1 MALEVEPSDAG
12 QRACTVR
19 ILAIDQGT
27 SATKAVVFGEDG
39 DIVTSVE
46 AAVTPQAVPG
56 GGVEQDPEQL
66 WESVCEAGREA
77 VARAGEGV
85 TAVGFAN
92 QGETVLA
99 WDRST
104 GRPLSTAIS
113 WQDRRAAAICAD
125 MAGVADDLTRTTGL
139 PLDPYFA
146 APKMTW
152 LRRNV
157 TAEGVVTTSD
167 AWLLHRLTGSYVTD
181 VTTAS
186 RTLLLDLGTRT
197 WSEEACAAFG
207 LDAAELPEVVGSAQE
222 IGRTDAF
229 GPSLPMTR
237 AQRRSAGGPG
247 RGALPG
253 ARGVE
258 VHLRHGGLP
267 PGQCR
272 AAARRVVRGPGRL
285 GGLAARRRRPPTAS
299 TGRSMPPAPPSPG
312 CSAGGSC
319 DGPKSSMP
327 SPARSPTAAA
337 CAWCRPSA
345 AWAPRGGNP
354 TPWPALTGIGPG
366 TEPAHVVRST
376 VEGLAAQVTLL
387 ARAAAIDLGRPLA
400 LLRVDGGLTR
410 SRVLMQM
417 QADLLQVPVEV
428 ASSPHATAAG
438 VGALARLGAGA
449 GRTLDDVVRRDRA
462 RRPLRARDGR
472 RRGRRAAGAVRARR
486 GSPHPDPP
494 PASP

>member
-12 QRACTVR
+12 NRARTVR

-39 DIVTSVE
+39 VMLTSVE
-46 AAVTPQAVPG
+46 AAVTPLAVPG

-66 WESVCEAGREA
+66 WDSVCQAGREA
-77 VARAGEGV
+77 VARAGGGV
-85 TAVGFAN
+85 GAVGFAN

-99 WDRST
+99 WDRDT

-125 MAGVADDLTRTTGL
+125 MAGRADDLTRTTGL

-152 LRRNV
+152 LRRHV
-157 TAEGVVTTSD
+157 TADGVVTTSD

-186 RTLLLDLGTRT
+186 RTMLLDLAGRH
-197 WSEEACAAFG
+197 WSEAACAAFG
-207 LDAAELPEVVGSAQE
+207 LDPADQPVVVGCAQE

-229 GPSLPMTR
+229 GPSLPVSGLSVDQQAALVGEHCLAPGESKCTYGTG
-237 AQRRSAGGPG
+237 AFLLANAGP
-247 RGALPG
+247 RPVASS
-253 ARGVE
+253 
-258 VHLRHGGLP
+258 
-267 PGQCR
+267 
-272 AAARRVVRGPGRL
+272 
-285 GGLAARRRRPPTAS
+285 GGLAVSVAWQL
-299 TGRSMPPAPPSPG
+299 GE
-312 CSAGGSC
+312 
-319 DGPKSSMP
+319 
-327 SPARSPTAAA
+327 TAAYCIDGQVYA
-337 CAWCRPSA
+337 AGAAIAWLQRWGFLRRADELDAVAGSVDDS
-345 AWAPRGGNP
+345 GGVRVV
-354 TPWPALTGIGPG
+354 PALSGLGAPWWEPDVLASIEGIGPG
-366 TEPAHVVRST
+366 TGPAHVVRST

-387 ARAAAIDLGRPLA
+387 ARAAAMDLGRPLA

-428 ASSPHATAAG
+428 AASPHATAAG
-438 VGALARLGAGA
+438 VGALARLGAGG
-449 GRTLDDVVRRDRA
+449 GRSLDDVVRWDEPDARYEPVMGADEAAERLAGFERA
-462 RRPLRARDGR
+462 VARLIPTSP
-472 RRGRRAAGAVRARR
+472 AA
-486 GSPHPDPP
+486 P
-494 PASP
+494 